1 MKSRTVP
8 NFWKLFHGLPPFIQ
22 QKAYKVYRQWRANP
36 STRGLRFKR
45 ISDEEPI
52 YSVRIGLGYRALDL
66 LEGDTIYWYFIG
78 NHDQYEQELKGS

>member
-8 NFWKLFHGLPPFIQ
+8 DFWRLFHDLPLPIQ
-22 QKAYKVYRQWRANP
+22 HKAHNAYRQWRANP

-45 ISDEEPI
+45 VSEEEPI
-52 YSVRIGLGYRALDL
+52 YSVRIGRGYRALGL

-78 NHDQYEQELKGS
+78 NHDEYEQALKRL